1 MRPRTPGTGH
11 LTPLFVALWL
21 AGAPLLAQDG
31 VTRYVR
37 YKQGDSVSFG
47 ILEGE
52 TIRQLRGDLFAG
64 PTPTGRSVRLAD
76 VKLLAP
82 VDPTRVNKV
91 LGVAVNTRRPGREQ
105 PLPHPRW
112 FAKLPTS
119 LNDPEGDIELPPE
132 AANLNYEGELVV
144 VIGKRGRHI
153 PAERALEYVFGYTV
167 GNDVSENTWYGERQG
182 TEEPT
187 RLISKAADTWGA
199 LGPVLVRGL
208 DYRGLRVVTRLNGE
222 VVNEGTTNDLVND
235 VPNLISYISRYVTL
249 LPGDVLYTG
258 TYRYLPDK
266 RRAFQAGDVVE
277 VEIEKIGLLRNRVV
291 AMKVPATP

>member
-1 MRPRTPGTGH
+1 MRRI
-11 LTPLFVALWL
+11 LVLCLL
-21 AGAPLLAQDG
+21 AGAPLLAQDPG

-37 YKQGDSVSFG
+37 YRLGDSVSFG

-52 TIRQLRGDLFAG
+52 TIRQLRGDLFAN
-64 PTPTGRSVRLAD
+64 PTPTGRTVRLAD

-91 LGVAVNTRRPGREQ
+91 LGVAINTKRPGRET
-105 PLPHPRW
+105 PIPHPRW
-112 FAKLPTS
+112 FAKLSTS
-119 LNDPEGDIELPPE
+119 INDPEGDIELPPE

-153 PAERALEYVFGYTV
+153 PVDRALEYVFGYTV

-182 TEEPT
+182 VEEPT

-208 DYRGLRVVTRLNGE
+208 DYRGLRVVTRLNGD

-277 VEIEKIGLLRNRVV
+277 VEIEKIGVLRNRVV
-291 AMKVPATP
+291 AMKATPTP